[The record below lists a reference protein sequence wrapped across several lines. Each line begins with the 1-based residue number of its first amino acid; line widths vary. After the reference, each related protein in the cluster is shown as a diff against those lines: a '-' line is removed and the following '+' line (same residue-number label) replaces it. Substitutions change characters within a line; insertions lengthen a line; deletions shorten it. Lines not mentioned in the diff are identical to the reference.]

1 MYLWRRTPGTLA
13 AVGYGARCIFLENF
27 DLIIY
32 FWKIMTAMPSSPS
45 HNRAPRKQNLRR
57 EECLRL
63 IRSFATVPHTLL
75 GAFRADTYWG
85 RYWTVVVPL
94 PVNAVVSSRE
104 LIKNSNP

>member
-1 MYLWRRTPGTLA
+1 MYISRK
-13 AVGYGARCIFLENF
+13 F

-32 FWKIMTAMPSSPS
+32 FWKMMTAMPSSPS

-75 GAFRADTYWG
+75 GAFRGKILDGCCA
-85 RYWTVVVPL
+85 L
-94 PVNAVVSSRE
+94 PVNAVVSYRE